1 MPSSNINTSCS
12 LFGTYICSCC
22 IRAVS
27 NVNND
32 VQGEEFQATFFYCDF
47 LVVCLRI
54 LDNFTGRKYRNF
66 QSELKRVINIRIKT
80 GNVIFNVSRLIKT
93 SL

>member
-1 MPSSNINTSCS
+1 MHGNSNIKSVSNINTE
-12 LFGTYICSCC
+12 
-22 IRAVS
+22 
-27 NVNND
+27 
-32 VQGEEFQATFFYCDF
+32 VQGEEFQVFFYCDI

-80 GNVIFNVSRLIKT
+80 GDVIFNVSRLIKT